1 MSKKVE
7 TEKKNVVVRRNKT
20 GVKIAE
26 HINLLSIAK
35 LEPETQ
41 AYCKSP
47 KNRENDFPI
56 GWKSLIKCIFQGWKS
71 LVFYRF

>member
-26 HINLLSIAK
+26 HINLLAIAK
-35 LEPETQ
+35 LDLDLYSKEE
-41 AYCKSP
+41 
-47 KNRENDFPI
+47 I
-56 GWKSLIKCIFQGWKS
+56 GYFLDLAVADLAKFNEYIVKYDNIEID
-71 LVFYRF
+71 

>member
-20 GVKIAE
+20 GVEIAE

-35 LEPETQ
+35 LDLDLYSKEE
-41 AYCKSP
+41 
-47 KNRENDFPI
+47 I
-56 GWKSLIKCIFQGWKS
+56 GYLLDLAVADLAKFNEYIVKYDNIEID
-71 LVFYRF
+71 

>member
-26 HINLLSIAK
+26 HINLLSITKLDLDLYSKEEIGYFLDLAVADLAK
-35 LEPETQ
+35 FNEYIVKYDNIEI
-41 AYCKSP
+41 
-47 KNRENDFPI
+47 D
-56 GWKSLIKCIFQGWKS
+56 
-71 LVFYRF
+71 

>member
-26 HINLLSIAK
+26 HINMLSITKLDLDLYSKEEIGYLLDLAVADLAK
-35 LEPETQ
+35 FNEYIVKYDNIEI
-41 AYCKSP
+41 
-47 KNRENDFPI
+47 D
-56 GWKSLIKCIFQGWKS
+56 
-71 LVFYRF
+71 

>member
-35 LEPETQ
+35 LDLDLYSKEE
-41 AYCKSP
+41 
-47 KNRENDFPI
+47 I
-56 GWKSLIKCIFQGWKS
+56 GYLLDLAVADLAKFNEYIVKYNNIEIE
-71 LVFYRF
+71 